1 MQNKKTTV
9 FDPFFSSIS
18 DEDLFKQMS
27 EGNSSAQDILI
38 RRYEH
43 LGRQLAGTA
52 IRTHVEL
59 RGYTDNDY
67 LEIIHDTINRAFRY
81 YQLYRERFF
90 PYCYELLS
98 QAISRRTSE
107 LELEAKERC
116 ENVYLDASTTYDDEV
131 RYHDVIGNLEL
142 SSPKQYEVDE
152 VLDYITNTN
161 NRETKIIARTLLLSA
176 AGYTIREISEILRI
190 TTYKVRTILE
200 GNNDNIVKL
209 KTKFDIK

>member
-1 MQNKKTTV
+1 MQNKKSTV

-18 DEDLFKQMS
+18 DEDLFKRMS
-27 EGNSSAQDILI
+27 EGNLSAQEILI

-43 LGRQLAGTA
+43 LGCQLAGTA

-59 RGYTDNDY
+59 RGCTDNDY
-67 LEIIHDTINRAFRY
+67 LEVIYDTINRAFRY
-81 YQLYRERFF
+81 YQPYRERFF

-116 ENVYLDASTTYDDEV
+116 ENIHLDASTNYENGVRYDEV
-131 RYHDVIGNLEL
+131 IGDLEL
-142 SSPKQYEVDE
+142 CSSKQYEVNE
-152 VLDYITNTN
+152 ILEYIANTN
-161 NRETKIIARTLLLSA
+161 NRETKIVIRTLLLSA
-176 AGYTIREISEILRI
+176 AGYTIREISKILRI
-190 TTYKVRTILE
+190 TSYKVRTILE
-200 GNNDNIVKL
+200 GSDDNIVKL

>member
-1 MQNKKTTV
+1 MQNKKSTV

-18 DEDLFKQMS
+18 DEDLFKRMS
-27 EGNSSAQDILI
+27 EGNLSAQEILI

-59 RGYTDNDY
+59 RGCTDSDY
-67 LEIIHDTINRAFRY
+67 LEVIYDTINRAFRY
-81 YQLYRERFF
+81 YQSHRERFF

-116 ENVYLDASTTYDDEV
+116 ENIHLDASTNYENGVRYDEV
-131 RYHDVIGNLEL
+131 IGDLEL
-142 SSPKQYEVDE
+142 CSSKQYEVNE
-152 VLDYITNTN
+152 ILEYIANTN
-161 NRETKIIARTLLLSA
+161 NRETKIVIRTLLLSA
-176 AGYTIREISEILRI
+176 AGYTIREISKILRI
-190 TTYKVRTILE
+190 TSYKVRTILE
-200 GNNDNIVKL
+200 GSDDNIVKL